1 MKSHPVLFFFWCL
14 RRKSSLDL
22 QINQWRWRW
31 CFVGN
36 SVRVRYLFISDRLAS
51 MYIHDEIQRG
61 DGFVGLF
68 FCLFFLEDERGTIEW
83 EQLWLANFV
92 TPRTKP
98 KTKKASELFRMFW
111 RRLRSSYSSDSDSKW
126 SSSAPSPPPPTP
138 PPCCCRHET
147 SRICCASRCCF
158 LHLMRRFWNHTFTW
172 NDHQMR
178 NHRTTD

>member
-1 MKSHPVLFFFWCL
+1 MEIQFEYG
-14 RRKSSLDL
+14 
-22 QINQWRWRW
+22 I
-31 CFVGN
+31 
-36 SVRVRYLFISDRLAS
+36 YLFLIDWPVCTSTMKYSEEMVLL
-51 MYIHDEIQRG
+51 
-61 DGFVGLF
+61 VCF